1 MADEPSEDEVPTA
14 ENPVVEPLD
23 DLLGTPPSPLPD
35 SFTVDPP
42 TITAPDEVEVSVEPV
57 AVEPAD
63 ETAAEATESGEGEPV
78 AVIDE
83 VEAPVA
89 DEPSPGDEVED
100 VAAVAVD
107 PDATSAT
114 LAPRRSSLTRPLPWL
129 AVGAGL
135 LLAALMTFAYVG
147 AFVDPLDELHDLKI
161 AVVDLDRPVEVAGQ
175 TIDVG
180 GDVVQ
185 ATAADSTAAVSW
197 VTYESRDAV
206 LDALDRNELAG
217 AVILP
222 ADLSERVG
230 AIGTTM
236 GAAPQAQVEVLRNA
250 GAGSLQPAVVDEAT
264 DALLRQLNASV
275 AERLSSTLTSLGV
288 QVAPANVA
296 ALATPVVATVDDA
309 PDIGNHGGRGLPPLY
324 VAVMTTLTGLV
335 GAIAIHTA
343 VGAVAGRE
351 RIEVMGRE
359 VPVDRLRVRPG
370 PRYWQEAAL
379 VGVLAVGSAIVIPWV
394 AVGLLGAHADR
405 PFLAMPVVALG
416 VLVAGWLT
424 LLCVTAFGV
433 LGEVLVVLLTTI
445 FGVPSARGV
454 YPAEALPGFFRFLGT
469 FLPLRF
475 LTDAM
480 RAVFFFDGND
490 DAGLRTAFV
499 VLWIWAL
506 GSLLVGGLVA
516 GAISRREAREL
527 RERRAAPAA

>member
-1 MADEPSEDEVPTA
+1 MADQASDDEVPTA

-23 DLLGTPPSPLPD
+23 DLFGTPPSPLPG
-35 SFTVDPP
+35 SFTIDPRVVTEP
-42 TITAPDEVEVSVEPV
+42 GEAVVAGVPPVIRADATETDTDETDTDIVAPAADAQDLAAPAQDLAVADAGGTITDA
-57 AVEPAD
+57 
-63 ETAAEATESGEGEPV
+63 
-78 AVIDE
+78 
-83 VEAPVA
+83 
-89 DEPSPGDEVED
+89 
-100 VAAVAVD
+100 
-107 PDATSAT
+107 DATSAT

-161 AVVDLDRPVEVAGQ
+161 AVVNLDQPVEVAGQ
-175 TIDVG
+175 TIGVG
-180 GDVVQ
+180 GEVVRA
-185 ATAADSTAAVSW
+185 ATAGSTGAVAW
-197 VTYESRDAV
+197 VAYESRDAV
-206 LDALDRNELAG
+206 LDALGRNELAG

-222 ADLSERVG
+222 ADLSARVG
-230 AIGTTM
+230 AIGTTL
-236 GAAPQAQVEVLRNA
+236 GAAPQAQIEVLRNA
-250 GAGSLQPAVVDEAT
+250 GAGSLQPAVVDEVT
-264 DALLRQLNASV
+264 DALLRELNASV

-296 ALATPVVATVDDA
+296 ALATPVVASVADA

-324 VAVMTTLTGLV
+324 IAVMTTLTGLV

-359 VPVDRLRVRPG
+359 LAVGRLRVRPG

-424 LLCVTAFGV
+424 LLCVTALGV
-433 LGEVLVVLLTTI
+433 LGEVIVVLLTTI

-454 YPAEALPGFFRFLGT
+454 YPAEALPGLFRVLGT

-480 RAVFFFDGND
+480 RAVFFFGGND

-506 GSLLVGGLVA
+506 GSLLAGGLVA
-516 GAISRREAREL
+516 GALSRREL
-527 RERRAAPAA
+527 RDRRAAALVAPT